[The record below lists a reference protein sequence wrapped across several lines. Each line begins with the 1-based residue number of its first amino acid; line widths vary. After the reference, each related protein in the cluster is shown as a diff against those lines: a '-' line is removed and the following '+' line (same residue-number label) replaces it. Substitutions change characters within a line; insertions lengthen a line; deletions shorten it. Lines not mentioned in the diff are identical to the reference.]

1 MTFITSMIETPHSLT
16 LGRLSEAQFDEAAS
30 LIHTSLASWYGRH
43 LNQPDRFGRAWEPF
57 LIFPEVYEALD
68 PGCAVT
74 VRDPLTQ
81 RLLGICFYHP
91 RPSHLSVGIVVTH
104 PAAGGRG
111 VARAMIEK
119 VLALAD
125 SSNLPVRLVS
135 SLMSLDSF
143 SLYTRLGFVPGTVFQ
158 DLQFPPGKLPPLVK
172 VPWTIRPMLEA
183 DVPAMVELEE
193 RLTGIRREQDFA
205 FFVKNHRQ
213 IWHTLVLT
221 GPNGNGIRGFLGSIV
236 HGGTQ
241 MLGPGLM
248 QTEEEALALITAQLH
263 HHAPGN
269 PVILVPV
276 RAAGLVASLYR
287 AGARNV
293 ELHVAQVRGTGR
305 EPEGIVIPTFLPESG

>member
-1 MTFITSMIETPHSLT
+1 MNEAQNSLT
-16 LGRLSEAQFDEAAS
+16 LGRLSEAQFDEAAV
-30 LIHTSLASWYGRH
+30 LIHNSLASWYGRH
-43 LNQPDRFGRAWEPF
+43 LNQPDRFGGAWEPF
-57 LIFPEVYEALD
+57 RIFPEVYEALD

-74 VRDPLTQ
+74 ARDPVTQ
-81 RLLGICFYHP
+81 KLLGICFYHP
-91 RPSHLSVGIVVTH
+91 RPSHISVGIVVTH
-104 PAAGGRG
+104 PATGGRG
-111 VARAMIEK
+111 VARVMLEE
-119 VLALAD
+119 VLAFAD
-125 SSNLPVRLVS
+125 ASNLPVRLVS

-158 DLQFPPGKLPPLVK
+158 DLQFPPGKLPPQGE
-172 VPWTIRPMLEA
+172 VPGTIRPMLEA

-193 RLTGIRREQDFA
+193 RLTGLRRKQDFA
-205 FFVKNHRQ
+205 FFVRNDRQ
-213 IWHTLVLT
+213 LWNTLVLI
-221 GPNGNGIRGFLGSIV
+221 GPDGILRGFLGSIA

-248 QTEEEALALITAQLH
+248 QTEEDALALICAQLH

-269 PVILVPV
+269 PVILVPA

-305 EPEGIVIPTFLPESG
+305 EPDGIVIPTFLPESG

>member
-1 MTFITSMIETPHSLT
+1 MIEARNTLA
-16 LGRLSEAQFDEAAS
+16 LGRLSETQFDEAAT
-30 LIHTSLASWYGRH
+30 LIHSSLASWYRRH
-43 LNQPDRFGRAWEPF
+43 LNQPDRFGAAWEPF
-57 LIFPEVYEALD
+57 RIFPEVYEALD

-74 VRDPLTQ
+74 ARDPLTQ
-81 RLLGICFYHP
+81 QLLGLCFYHP
-91 RPSHLSVGIVVTH
+91 RPSQMSVGIVVTD
-104 PAAGGRG
+104 PATGGRG
-111 VARAMIEK
+111 VARVMLEE
-119 VLALAD
+119 VLASAEA
-125 SSNLPVRLVS
+125 SNLPVRLVS

-158 DLQFPPGKLPPLVK
+158 DLQFPPGKLPPQVEVAGTL
-172 VPWTIRPMLEA
+172 RPMLEA

-205 FFVKNHRQ
+205 FFARNDRQ
-213 IWHTLVLT
+213 LWHTLGLT
-221 GPNGNGIRGFLGSIV
+221 GPNGTIRGFLGSIA

-248 QTEEEALALITAQLH
+248 QTEEDALALISAQLH

-305 EPEGIVIPTFLPESG
+305 EPDGIVIPTFLPESG